1 MHIYGKELPYS
12 FHICAFWLLYIHIYR
27 SQNAHIQKRAFVYA
41 DYGFCRCAYVEEKKC
56 IYIRELSYMHI
67 YERKKCA
74 YTEAKMHIYGSQS
87 AHIRKRD
94 FVNLSSVYGHFVF
107 CKCAY
112 TEAKYAF
119 TEAKMQALFR
129 VCTFCLPYMR
139 IYGRQN
145 AHIHKLSSV
154 YRASIVE
161 PVVPIC

>member
-12 FHICAFWLLYIHIYR
+12 FHICAFRLLYMHIYR
-27 SQNAHIQKRAFVYA
+27 SQNAHIQKRTSIYA
-41 DYGFCRCAYVEEKKC
+41 HYGFCRCAYVEEKKC

-112 TEAKYAF
+112 TEAKIS
-119 TEAKMQALFR
+119 
-129 VCTFCLPYMR
+129 
-139 IYGRQN
+139 IYGSQN
-145 AHIHKLSSV
+145 ASSLPCMHILSSV
-154 YRASIVE
+154 YAHLRKAK
-161 PVVPIC
+161 CAYT